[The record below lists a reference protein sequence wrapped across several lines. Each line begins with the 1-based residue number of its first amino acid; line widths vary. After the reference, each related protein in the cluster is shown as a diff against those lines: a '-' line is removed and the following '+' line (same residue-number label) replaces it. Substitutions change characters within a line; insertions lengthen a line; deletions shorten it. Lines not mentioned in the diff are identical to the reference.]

1 MIALRKY
8 KSCDAQ
14 TIAKWLKN
22 EYDFRQWSAD
32 RYESYPCMGENWN
45 CIETEITYEQY
56 FKI

>member
-22 EYDFRQWSAD
+22 EYDFRQLSAD

-45 CIETEITYEQY
+45 CIETEITYEQ
-56 FKI
+56 